1 MTKRHAFTV
10 VQSPSCVWLFATPW
24 TTACQASLSFTIDWS
39 LPTFMSFALVM
50 PSSHLILWCPLLLLP
65 SVFPSI
71 RTFPMSW
78 LFTPGNQNT
87 GASASAS
94 ALPLSIQGWFPLRLT
109 GLISLLSRG
118 LLGVFS
124 STTGWRHQFSG
135 ILPSLL
141 SSFLNHTWP
150 LGRPLNLCRQ
160 SNVLGFQHTA

>member
-24 TTACQASLSFTIDWS
+24 TIACQASLSFTIDWS